1 MESEHKA
8 RPNPEPASARE
19 THGFQAEVRELLKL
33 MIHSLYSH
41 REIFLREL
49 LSNASDAC
57 DRLRFA
63 AIADG
68 ALLAEDRELA
78 IRIDADPSAGTLTIT
93 DNGIGMTREEAIA
106 NLGTIARSGTAEFFR
121 SLSGDEQKASQLIGQ
136 FGVGFYSAFIV
147 AERVEVR
154 SRKAGAPPEAG
165 VRWESGADG
174 QFTVETLTQ
183 PARGTAVTLHLKAD
197 AREFADPMRVRGL
210 IRRYSDHIG
219 FAVRMRKG
227 EPREAA
233 SARAGTRG
241 PEARPGT
248 DMSGEPREAASV
260 RAGVRGPEARPGKDM
275 SESEASLEY
284 EVVNQA
290 KALWTLPRTQ
300 ISDEEYRQFY
310 QYLAHDFTDPLAW
323 SHNKVEGKREY
334 ISLLYLP
341 ARAPFD
347 LWQREA
353 ARGLKLYVRRVFI
366 MDDAE
371 QFLPLYLRFVKGVVD
386 CSDLPL
392 NISRELLQQD
402 PEVEAIRGGLAKRV
416 LDLLA
421 RLAKDEPQKYATFW
435 KEFGAVLKEGI
446 AQDLPN
452 QGALLPLLRFA
463 STHASDND
471 PSVSLGDYLAR
482 MQSGQERIYYVIAET
497 LEAARASPAIERLK
511 ERGLEVLLL
520 AERIDEWVMGQL
532 ETYEGKRFKDAA
544 RGDLELGA
552 LASDADRKQH
562 DAQLKES
569 KGLLKRI
576 KDALGERITEARL
589 SERLSESPACLVLGE
604 HDLPERMRRILAAAG
619 QKTPQARPLLEVNVG
634 HPLIRYLDGLTDPAQ
649 FAELAQLLYEQA
661 LLTEGAALA
670 NAPEYVQRLNRLLV
684 RLAAPP
690 GAAS

>member
-1 MESEHKA
+1 MESEHN
-8 RPNPEPASARE
+8 RQPNPEPVSARE

-49 LSNASDAC
+49 ISNASDAC

-63 AIADG
+63 AIADS
-68 ALLAEDRELA
+68 ALLAETVDLG
-78 IRIDADPSAGTLTIT
+78 IRIDADPAAGTLTIT
-93 DNGIGMTREEAIA
+93 DNGIGMTREEAVA

-154 SRKAGAPPEAG
+154 SRKAGTAPEAG

-174 QFTVETLTQ
+174 EFTVETVSQ
-183 PARGTAVTLHLKAD
+183 AARGTSVTLHLKAD

-219 FAVRMRKG
+219 FAVRMRKEG
-227 EPREAA
+227 
-233 SARAGTRG
+233 
-241 PEARPGT
+241 
-248 DMSGEPREAASV
+248 
-260 RAGVRGPEARPGKDM
+260 
-275 SESEASLEY
+275 EASLEY

-300 ISDEEYRQFY
+300 VSDEEYRQFY

-334 ISLLYLP
+334 TSLLYLP

-347 LWQREA
+347 LWQREG
-353 ARGLKLYVRRVFI
+353 ARGVKLYVRRVFI

-371 QFLPLYLRFVKGVVD
+371 QFLPQYLRFVKGVVD
-386 CSDLPL
+386 SSDLPL
-392 NISRELLQQD
+392 NVSREILQQD
-402 PEVEAIRGGLAKRV
+402 PEVEAIRSGLTKRV

-421 RLAKDEPQKYATFW
+421 RLAKDEADKYATFW

-446 AQDLPN
+446 AEDHAN
-452 QGALLPLLRFA
+452 QGSILPLLRFA
-463 STHASDND
+463 STHNTDNT
-471 PSVSLGDYLAR
+471 PSVGLADYLAR
-482 MQSGQERIYYVIAET
+482 LKPGQERIYYVIGES
-497 LEAARASPAIERLK
+497 LEAARGSPAIERLR

-520 AERIDEWVMGQL
+520 GERIDEWVMGQL
-532 ETYEGKRFKDAA
+532 QSYEGKRFKDAS
-544 RGDLELGA
+544 RGDLELGG
-552 LASDADRKQH
+552 LASDADRQQR

-576 KDALGERITEARL
+576 KDALGERVTEVRI
-589 SERLSESPACLVLGE
+589 SERLTESPTVLVLGE
-604 HDLPERMRRILAAAG
+604 HDVPERMRRILAAGG
-619 QKTPQARPLLEVNVG
+619 QKTPQGRPVLEVNVG
-634 HPLIRYLDGLTDPAQ
+634 HPLVSYLDGVTDSEQ
-649 FAELAQLLYEQA
+649 FAQLAQLLYEQA
-661 LLTEGAALA
+661 VLAEGGQLA

-690 GAAS
+690 RAAS